1 MVTIPYWTDA
11 SFGMVIPMFEANL
24 IGQPFLALPG
34 LILSII
40 YNQPSMALIAAFI
53 QAGFSGW
60 MLRCWSLEAK
70 IYQQDSDLQRRER
83 YEIERFK
90 EELLLSNIQA
100 AHMAELSERNRIAQE
115 LHDDVGHE
123 LTAAVLGFQA
133 FEQLWKKGDPIAEE
147 MFVKAKERLSNS
159 AFQLRET
166 VHNMKPI
173 RTMGIDSLNEI
184 CNQFTHCPINFQIYG
199 DTSIVPVY
207 LWSILEPCLK
217 EALTNLTRHA
227 KATKVEV
234 SLVVSRHIVRLS
246 VYNDGVSSRNYNAG
260 IGLRNLRQRAK
271 SVGGNVSIDTTDGF
285 RLICVLP
292 IEEIWKENL

>member
-1 MVTIPYWTDA
+1 
-11 SFGMVIPMFEANL
+11 
-24 IGQPFLALPG
+24 
-34 LILSII
+34 
-40 YNQPSMALIAAFI
+40 
-53 QAGFSGW
+53 
-60 MLRCWSLEAK
+60 
-70 IYQQDSDLQRRER
+70 
-83 YEIERFK
+83 
-90 EELLLSNIQA
+90 
-100 AHMAELSERNRIAQE
+100 
-115 LHDDVGHE
+115 
-123 LTAAVLGFQA
+123 
-133 FEQLWKKGDPIAEE
+133 